1 MRSVGKAVRG
11 CLLAGTVVAV
21 VGCGS
26 GGTTTSTRAETTPGN
41 IHSRIV
47 DIYSSLP
54 LQGPLAVQG
63 QAIVKGIELALSQ
76 AGGRAGMWT
85 INYQSKDDATAGQQ
99 AWEAGATG
107 ANARLVAEDPKAVY
121 YVGEFSSL
129 ASEVS
134 LPILNQAKVPQVSPA
149 NTYMGLT
156 TTAPGSSSQEPASP
170 SGVRSYLRLVPNDSV
185 QAAADLEAM
194 KEAGC
199 RKVAL
204 ATGSGDAYGAEFTS
218 LFATDKGA
226 YDVTITSSS
235 ALDLGSDDFHA
246 YAAGLKS
253 QGVDCVFL
261 AASASPGAV
270 TLTEAIDAAL
280 PKVKLFGP
288 DQMCVG
294 AWTDT
299 KLGGVPD
306 AIARRIQC
314 TMPVLSIDSYPGGH
328 RFLDAYKAKYGDG
341 EPNPYAIY
349 GYEAMELGMHT
360 IAGLGT
366 AGNDKL
372 AVLRALFG
380 DTRRNSVLGTY
391 GFDRNGDTTLRSYG
405 LYRIGS
411 NGEPQ
416 FYKKLTPPTS

>member
-11 CLLAGTVVAV
+11 CLVAGTVVAV
-21 VGCGS
+21 VACGGS
-26 GGTTTSTRAETTPGN
+26 GTTDTTRTATTPGN

-54 LQGPLAVQG
+54 LQGPLAAQG

-76 AGGRAGMWT
+76 AGGRAGIWT
-85 INYQSKDDATAGQQ
+85 INYQSRDDATAGQQ
-99 AWEAGATG
+99 AWDAGATG

-149 NTYMGLT
+149 NTYLGLT
-156 TTAPGSSSQEPASP
+156 AAAPGSSSKEPASP

-204 ATGSGDAYGAEFTS
+204 ATTSGDAYGAEFTA

-226 YDVTITSSS
+226 YGVTVASTSTLDMSASS
-235 ALDLGSDDFHA
+235 FHG
-246 YAAGLKS
+246 YTAGLKS

-261 AASASPGAV
+261 AASASSWAV
-270 TLTEAIDAAL
+270 TLTEAIDAAV
-280 PKVKLFGP
+280 PKVRLFGP

-294 AWTDT
+294 AWTDP
-299 KLGGVPD
+299 KLGGVP
-306 AIARRIQC
+306 ASVASRIEC
-314 TMPVLSIDSYPGGH
+314 TMPVLSIDSYPGGR
-328 RFLDAYKAKYGDG
+328 RFLVDYKAKYGNA
-341 EPNPYAIY
+341 EPNAYAIY
-349 GYEAMELGMHT
+349 GYEAMKLGLDT
-360 IAGLGT
+360 ISKLGP

-372 AVLRALFG
+372 AVLKALFSV
-380 DTRRNSVLGTY
+380 RNRSSVLGTY
-391 GFDRNGDTTLRSYG
+391 GFDRKGDTTLRSFG
-405 LYRIGS
+405 LYRVGS
-411 NGEPQ
+411 DGQPR
-416 FYKKLTPPTS
+416 FYKSLTPPTS

>member
-1 MRSVGKAVRG
+1 MRFVGKAVRR
-11 CLLAGTVVAV
+11 CLVAGTVVAV
-21 VGCGS
+21 AGCGS
-26 GGTTTSTRAETTPGN
+26 GGTTTSTRTGTTPGN
-41 IHSRIV
+41 LHSRIV

-76 AGGRAGMWT
+76 AGGRAGTWT
-85 INYQSKDDATAGQQ
+85 INYQSMNDATAGQR
-99 AWEAGATG
+99 AWDPSATG
-107 ANARLVAEDPKAVY
+107 DNARRVAEDPKAVY

-156 TTAPGSSSQEPASP
+156 TTAPGSGSQEPASP

-199 RKVAL
+199 RKVAV
-204 ATGSGDAYGAEFTS
+204 ATSSGDAYGAEFTS

-226 YDVTITSSS
+226 YDVTIVGTS
-235 ALDLGSDDFHA
+235 ALDLSSDDFHG
-246 YAAGLKS
+246 YTGGLKS
-253 QGVDCVFL
+253 HGVDCVFL
-261 AASASPGAV
+261 AASASPPAV
-270 TLTEAIDAAL
+270 TLTEAIDGAV

-294 AWTDT
+294 AWTDP

-306 AIARRIQC
+306 SIARRIEC
-314 TMPVLSIDSYPGGH
+314 TMPVLSIDSYPGGR
-328 RFLDAYKAKYGDG
+328 RFQAAYKAKYGDAD
-341 EPNPYAIY
+341 PNPYAIY
-349 GYEAMELGMHT
+349 GYEAMKLGLHT
-360 IAGLGT
+360 IASLGP

-372 AVLRALFG
+372 AVLKALF
-380 DTRRNSVLGTY
+380 DDRRRNSVLGSY

-416 FYKKLTPPTS
+416 FYKTLTPPTS